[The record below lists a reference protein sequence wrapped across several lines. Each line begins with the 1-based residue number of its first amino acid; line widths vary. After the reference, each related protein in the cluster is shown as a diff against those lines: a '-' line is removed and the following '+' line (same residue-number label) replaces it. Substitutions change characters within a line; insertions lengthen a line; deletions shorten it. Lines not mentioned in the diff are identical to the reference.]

1 MKKYIQHTLILFI
14 IALVVLSISCGGDD
28 TPSEPTAQE
37 LALEQLS
44 ATWNLSGGS
53 IRLDGL
59 DVSANYPGFSLSY
72 SANSYTTQNGG
83 DLFSASGTWSW
94 VGDSDRLIMLDD
106 GKQINIST
114 LNDADLVFSFQLSS
128 SGGEAAGLPGSYEI
142 ALKK

>member
-1 MKKYIQHTLILFI
+1 MKKHLQHTLTFFI
-14 IALVVLSISCGGDD
+14 TVLVALTISCGGDD
-28 TPSEPTAQE
+28 APSEPTAQE

-44 ATWNLSGGS
+44 ATWSLNGGS

-94 VGDSDRLIMLDD
+94 VGDSDRLILLDD
-106 GKQINIST
+106 GKQVSIST
-114 LNDADLVFSFQLSS
+114 LTDTDLVFSFQLSS